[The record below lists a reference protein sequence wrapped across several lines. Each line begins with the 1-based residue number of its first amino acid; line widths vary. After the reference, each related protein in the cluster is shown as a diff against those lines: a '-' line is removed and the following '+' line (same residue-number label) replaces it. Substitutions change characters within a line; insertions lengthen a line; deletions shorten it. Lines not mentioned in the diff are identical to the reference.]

1 MGADRSLTSRVRG
14 VDAVWIDRIV
24 AVLGIVGALLDASSQ
39 PHTDLGV
46 VAVISLVVLMGSV
59 AWRRTDPGV
68 STLVAISG
76 LIAFV
81 LASGYNG
88 DGSFEAAAI
97 ALNFYL
103 LGQRGRADQRV
114 LVWAIAFTYWL
125 VAAVVISYAPP
136 PPPAGSVG
144 AVIGAWSLF
153 GLLPFGFGWALAT
166 QTELTGA
173 LEQRTTRLDQE
184 QAVRAT
190 RAAAEERNRIARELH
205 DVIAHCLS
213 VMVVQTSAARLIAGS
228 DVDAAH
234 EALAVVESAGR
245 DALVEFRR
253 IVGVLRRESD
263 ELAGAPTPGAAQLSA
278 LADRATAAGL
288 PVSLSITG
296 SPEALSPSLDLV
308 TYRLVQEAL
317 TNAIKHAGTAR
328 AEVHVRVD
336 ADELELIVRDTGRP
350 PPHGRGRDDG
360 SGHGLVGMRERVA
373 LYGGE
378 LQAGARA
385 EGGFE
390 VHARIPLRGNLS
402 ARQEP
407 TVSPPLDRSLADTT
421 HDARAHLPWLDPLLA
436 GVLLAVFE
444 TELIASGHRQ
454 GPFVLNVIVVAG
466 LAIAAVWRRRSP
478 LLFVVVVGALAAV
491 MHAFLVP
498 IQDLPLIAA
507 YFLLVVPYTVAAW
520 GDRRRAWIGL
530 LLLLGGMA
538 LSAVAGGHSDFWD
551 VGGAVL
557 VLIAAWCSGRFI
569 QRRRTINS
577 ELRRTAG
584 RLVAEREDR
593 ARLAVAGE
601 RSRIARELHAVVAR
615 SVASMVVQTAAT
627 RTQLDQ
633 DADQATAAMETIEGT
648 GRDALAEMRR
658 ILGVLRHPDE
668 RGERTPRP
676 GVDEVYT
683 LIQRARARGQQIEL
697 NVDGDPGTLTAGLDL
712 AIYRILEDAL
722 RCVGPE
728 IAAAVKV
735 SLRCTT
741 SELALN
747 ITTPSAGA
755 RDWPTDAMRERVAL
769 CGGELST
776 EIGPDQ
782 SSRLVARLPLATQGA
797 LA

>member
-1 MGADRSLTSRVRG
+1 MGAEGSVTSRVRG
-14 VDAVWIDRIV
+14 VGAVWIDRIV

-39 PHTDLGV
+39 PHRDLGV
-46 VAVISLVVLMGSV
+46 VAVMSLLVLMGSV
-59 AWRRTDPGV
+59 AWRRTDPVV
-68 STLVAISG
+68 STLVAVSG

-103 LGQRGRADQRV
+103 LGQRGRTDHRV
-114 LVWAIAFTYWL
+114 LVWVIAFSYWL
-125 VAAVVISYAPP
+125 VAAVVITYVPP
-136 PPPAGSVG
+136 PPPAGSLS

-166 QTELTGA
+166 QTELTGE
-173 LEQRTTRLDQE
+173 LEQTTTRLDQE
-184 QAVRAT
+184 QTVRAT
-190 RAAAEERNRIARELH
+190 RAAAEERSRIARDLH

-213 VMVVQTSAARLIAGS
+213 VMVVQTSAARVIA
-228 DVDAAH
+228 DRDLDAAR

-263 ELAGAPTPGAAQLSA
+263 ELAGAPTPGVAQLSA

-296 SPEALSPSLDLV
+296 SPEALSPTLELV

-317 TNAIKHAGTAR
+317 TNAIKHAGSAR
-328 AEVHVRVD
+328 AEVHVRAD

-360 SGHGLVGMRERVA
+360 PGHGLVGMRERVA

-378 LQAGARA
+378 FQAGTRA
-385 EGGFE
+385 EGGFQ

-407 TVSPPLDRSLADTT
+407 TVSPPPERSLT
-421 HDARAHLPWLDPLLA
+421 HATRDARAHLPWLDPLLA
-436 GVLLAVFE
+436 GVLLGALE
-444 TELIASGHRQ
+444 TELIASGHRS

-466 LAIAAVWRRRSP
+466 LAVAAVWRRRSP
-478 LLFVVVVGALAAV
+478 LLFTAVVGALAAV
-491 MHAFLVP
+491 MHAFLIP
-498 IQDLPLIAA
+498 TQDLPLIAA

-520 GDRRRAWIGL
+520 ADRRRAWIGL
-530 LLLLGGMA
+530 LLLLGGTA
-538 LSAVAGGHSDFWD
+538 VSAVMAGHSDFWD

-557 VLIAAWCSGRFI
+557 ILIAAWCSGRFI
-569 QRRRTINS
+569 QARRVVNS
-577 ELRRTAG
+577 ELRRNAG

-615 SVASMVVQTAAT
+615 SVASMVVQTEAT

-633 DADQATAAMETIEGT
+633 DAEQAKAAMETIEVT

-668 RGERTPRP
+668 RGERAPRP
-676 GVDEVYT
+676 GVDQVYA

-712 AIYRILEDAL
+712 AIYRILEEALARTDAE
-722 RCVGPE
+722 VAVP
-728 IAAAVKV
+728 VKV
-735 SLRCTT
+735 SLKCTT
-741 SELALN
+741 HELALN

-776 EIGPDQ
+776 EIGPNL
-782 SSRLVARLPLATQGA
+782 SSTLIARLPLATQGA

>member
-24 AVLGIVGALLDASSQ
+24 AVLGIVGAWLDASSQ

-46 VAVISLVVLMGSV
+46 VAVVSLVVLMGSV

-103 LGQRGRADQRV
+103 LGQRGRAHRSA

-125 VAAVVISYAPP
+125 LAAVVISYAPP

-144 AVIGAWSLF
+144 TVIGAWLLF

-166 QTELTGA
+166 QTELTGE
-173 LEQRTTRLDQE
+173 LEQSTTRLDQE
-184 QAVRAT
+184 QAVRVA

-253 IVGVLRRESD
+253 IVGVLRRDAD
-263 ELAGAPTPGAAQLSA
+263 ELAGPPTPGVAQLSA
-278 LADRATAAGL
+278 LAARATAAGL

-296 SPEALSPSLDLV
+296 SPEALSASLDLV
-308 TYRLVQEAL
+308 AYRLVQEAL
-317 TNAIKHAGTAR
+317 TNAIKHAGSAR
-328 AEVHVRVD
+328 AEVRVRVD
-336 ADELELIVRDTGRP
+336 ADELELVVRDTGRP
-350 PPHGRGRDDG
+350 PPRSHVLEDG

-378 LQAGARA
+378 LRAAPRA

-390 VHARIPLRGNLS
+390 VHARIPLRGSLS
-402 ARQEP
+402 ARKESTLTAP
-407 TVSPPLDRSLADTT
+407 ADLSIADTS
-421 HDARAHLPWLDPLLA
+421 HGGRARWPWLDPLLA

-444 TELIASGHRQ
+444 TELIASGHRH

-466 LAIAAVWRRRSP
+466 LAVAVVWRRRSP
-478 LLFVVVVGALAAV
+478 FLFAVVVGALAAV
-491 MHAFLVP
+491 MHTFLVP

-507 YFLLVVPYTVAAW
+507 YFLIVVPYTLAAW
-520 GDRRRAWIGL
+520 ADRRRAWIGL

-538 LSAVAGGHSDFWD
+538 LSAVAAGHSDFWD

-557 VLIAAWCSGRFI
+557 ILIAAWCSGRFI
-569 QRRRTINS
+569 QTRRMVNS

-584 RLVAEREDR
+584 RLIAEREDR

-615 SVASMVVQTAAT
+615 SVASMVVQAAAT

-633 DADQATAAMETIEGT
+633 DADQAKAAMETIEQT
-648 GRDALAEMRR
+648 GRDALAQMRL
-658 ILGVLRHPDE
+658 ILGVLRQPDE
-668 RGERTPRP
+668 PAERAPRP
-676 GVDEVYT
+676 GVDQVYT
-683 LIQRARARGQQIEL
+683 LIQRSRARGQQIEL

-722 RCVGPE
+722 RCVGAE
-728 IAAAVKV
+728 IAAGVKV
-735 SLRCTT
+735 SLSC
-741 SELALN
+741 SDHELALS

-755 RDWPTDAMRERVAL
+755 RDWPTDTMRERVAL

-782 SSRLVARLPLATQGA
+782 SSTLIARLPLATQGV